1 MFKQGDIVVVVDN
14 RNLGISFK
22 IGDKFKVR
30 YVNDGTIA
38 LEGKWGEYGVSHFNL
53 DLVYLRTLKIKKLK
67 EIICSNKGIKWF

>member
-38 LEGKWGEYGVSHFNL
+38 
-53 DLVYLRTLKIKKLK
+53 
-67 EIICSNKGIKWF
+67 